1 MGLFA
6 KLKEKI
12 LGTKVEQKD
21 KYVQGMDKSR
31 TSFKGRLNALF
42 SRYRKVDEEYFE
54 SLEELLISAD
64 VGASLSMEIVDEVR
78 SEARL
83 NKITDTEKLLEILVE
98 KMYIAYSKDID
109 LEEKIHYADEGPTV
123 IMMMG
128 VNGVGKTTSIAK
140 LTHKIKQEGKRV
152 LWVAGDTFRAGAVEQ
167 LAVWAERVGVELVS
181 GKENADPSSVIYDGV
196 NKAVKEDYDVVIC
209 DTAGRLQT
217 KINLMNEAS
226 KMVKVI
232 KKVVPDGPHE
242 VFLVIDATTGQNGV
256 YQAKVFAETVGV
268 TGIILTKMD
277 GTSKGGIILAIKDQ
291 LGIPVR
297 YIGLGEK
304 LDDLEEFDLTQYLN
318 GLVGI
323 EEQENAD

>member
-83 NKITDTEKLLEILVE
+83 NRITDTEKLLEILVE

>member
-1 MGLFA
+1 MGLFSR
-6 KLKEKI
+6 LKERLIGVKI
-12 LGTKVEQKD
+12 EQKE
-21 KYVQGMDKSR
+21 KYIQGLDKSR
-31 TSFKGRLNALF
+31 STFKGRLNALL

-64 VGASLSMEIVDEVR
+64 VGANLSLEIVDEVR
-78 SEARL
+78 NEARL
-83 NKITDTEKLLEILVE
+83 NKISEPKKLLEILVE

-109 LEEKIHYADEGPTV
+109 LDTKIHYASEGPTV

-140 LTHKIKQEGKRV
+140 LTHRLQKDGKKV

-167 LAVWAERVGVELVS
+167 LAVWAQRVGVELVH
-181 GKENADPSSVIYDGV
+181 GKDNADPSSVIFDGV
-196 NKAVKEDYDVVIC
+196 SKARKDGYDVVIC

-217 KINLMNEAS
+217 KINLMNEAA

-256 YQAKVFAETVGV
+256 YQAKSFAETTGI

-304 LDDLEEFDLTQYLN
+304 LDDLEEFDLLQYLN
-318 GLVGI
+318 GLVDI
-323 EEQENAD
+323 NEEEKDV

>member
-64 VGASLSMEIVDEVR
+64 VGAALSMEIVDEVR

-83 NKITDTEKLLEILVE
+83 NKITDTEKLLEVLVE

-109 LEEKIHYADEGPTV
+109 LEEKIHYAEEGPTV

-140 LTHKIKQEGKRV
+140 LTHKIKQEGKKV

-196 NKAVKEDYDVVIC
+196 NKAVKENYDVVIC

-232 KKVVPDGPHE
+232 KKVVADGPHE

-323 EEQENAD
+323 EEQENAG

>member
-83 NKITDTEKLLEILVE
+83 NKITDTEKLLKILVE

-196 NKAVKEDYDVVIC
+196 NKAVKENYDVVIC

>member
-31 TSFKGRLNALF
+31 TSFKGRINALF